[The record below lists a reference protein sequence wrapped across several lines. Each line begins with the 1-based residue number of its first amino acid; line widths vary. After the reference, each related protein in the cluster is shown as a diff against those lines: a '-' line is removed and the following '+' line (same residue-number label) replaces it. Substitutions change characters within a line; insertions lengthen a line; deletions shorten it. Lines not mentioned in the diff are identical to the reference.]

1 MMNKKIWLLYALITT
16 ISWGMW
22 GAFSKSPMESG
33 FPSTL
38 VYCVWAL
45 TMILPGLV
53 VLRINK
59 WKVQF
64 DKKSM
69 LYGSIIG
76 FLGAGGQVL
85 LFEALKVGPA
95 YLIFPIISISPVVT
109 IILSFILLKERTGV
123 LGVAGI
129 ILALIALPLFEYSK
143 GAEANG
149 YGIVWFILALIVLT
163 AWGLQAYFM
172 KIANKHTDGGSI
184 FFYMTITALILI
196 PIPLLM
202 TDFSAD
208 INWGVD
214 GLWETAAV
222 QILNSIGA
230 LTLVF
235 AYRYGKAIV
244 VSPLAN
250 AGAPLMTAIISL
262 AILGVLPST
271 TKIIGITL
279 AVIAALLIALQP
291 EDEEIPMEKTVDD
304 EKN

>member
-1 MMNKKIWLLYALITT
+1 MNKKIWLLYALTT
-16 ISWGMW
+16 TLTWGMW

-45 TMILPGLV
+45 TMIIPGLV
-53 VLRINK
+53 VLKINN
-59 WKVQF
+59 WKVQH
-64 DKKSM
+64 DRKSI
-69 LYGSIIG
+69 LYGLLIG
-76 FLGAGGQVL
+76 FLGAGGQIL

-109 IILSFILLKERTGV
+109 ITLSYLFLKERTGY
-123 LGVAGI
+123 LGLAGI
-129 ILALIALPLFEYSK
+129 ILALLALPLFEVSK
-143 GAEANG
+143 GNNSEDF
-149 YGIVWFILALIVLT
+149 GILWFVLAVIVLA
-163 AWGLQAYFM
+163 AWGIQAYFM
-172 KIANKHTDGGSI
+172 KLANKNTDGGSI
-184 FFYMTITALILI
+184 FFYMMITGLILI

-202 TDFSAD
+202 TDFSVD
-208 INWGVD
+208 INWGID

-230 LTLVF
+230 LCLVF

-250 AGAPLMTAIISL
+250 AGAPLMTAVISL
-262 AILGVLPST
+262 AILGVMPSN
-271 TKIIGITL
+271 TKILGISL

-291 EDEEIPMEKTVDD
+291 EDTTEPI
-304 EKN
+304 

>member
-1 MMNKKIWLLYALITT
+1 
-16 ISWGMW
+16 MW

-45 TMILPGLV
+45 TMIIPGLV
-53 VLRINK
+53 VLKINN
-59 WKVQF
+59 WKVQH
-64 DKKSM
+64 DRKSI
-69 LYGSIIG
+69 LYGLLIG
-76 FLGAGGQVL
+76 FLGAGGQIL

-109 IILSFILLKERTGV
+109 ITLSYLFLKERTGY
-123 LGVAGI
+123 LGLAGI
-129 ILALIALPLFEYSK
+129 ILALLALPLFEVSK
-143 GAEANG
+143 GNNSEDF
-149 YGIVWFILALIVLT
+149 GILWFVLAVIVLA
-163 AWGLQAYFM
+163 AWGIQAYFM
-172 KIANKHTDGGSI
+172 KLANKNTDGGSI
-184 FFYMTITALILI
+184 FFYMMITGLILI

-202 TDFSAD
+202 TDFSVD
-208 INWGVD
+208 INWGID

-230 LTLVF
+230 LCLVF

-250 AGAPLMTAIISL
+250 AGAPLMTAVISL
-262 AILGVLPST
+262 AILGVMPSN
-271 TKIIGITL
+271 TKILGISL

-291 EDEEIPMEKTVDD
+291 EDTTEPI
-304 EKN
+304 

>member
-1 MMNKKIWLLYALITT
+1 MNKKIWLLYALITT
-16 ISWGMW
+16 ITWGMW
-22 GAFSKSPMESG
+22 GAFSKSPMENG

-59 WKVQF
+59 WKVQT
-64 DKKSM
+64 DKKSI

-76 FLGAGGQVL
+76 FLGAGGQLL

-109 IILSFILLKERTGV
+109 ITLSFILLKERTGI
-123 LGVAGI
+123 LGI
-129 ILALIALPLFEYSK
+129 IGIALALIALPLFEYSK
-143 GAEANG
+143 GGESNEFG
-149 YGIVWFILALIVLT
+149 MVWFILAIFILV

-172 KIANKHTDGGSI
+172 KLANKNTDGGSI
-184 FFYMTITALILI
+184 FFYMTVTALLLI

-202 TDFSAD
+202 TDFSTN
-208 INWGVD
+208 INWGID
-214 GLWETAAV
+214 GLWQTAAV

-230 LTLVF
+230 LCLVF

-250 AGAPLMTAIISL
+250 AGAPLMTAILSL
-262 AILGVLPST
+262 AILGVMPST
-271 TKIIGITL
+271 TKIIGIAL

-291 EDEEIPMEKTVDD
+291 EDE
-304 EKN
+304 

>member
-1 MMNKKIWLLYALITT
+1 MNKKIWLVYALITT
-16 ISWGMW
+16 ITWGMW
-22 GAFSKSPMESG
+22 GAFSKSPMENG

-59 WKVQF
+59 WKVQT
-64 DKKSM
+64 DKKSI

-76 FLGAGGQVL
+76 FLGAGGQLL

-109 IILSFILLKERTGV
+109 ITLSLILLKERTGV
-123 LGVAGI
+123 LGIIGI
-129 ILALIALPLFEYSK
+129 ALALIALPLFEYTK
-143 GAEANG
+143 GGESNE
-149 YGIVWFILALIVLT
+149 YGVVWFILAIFILA

-172 KIANKHTDGGSI
+172 KLANKNTDGGSI
-184 FFYMTITALILI
+184 FFYMTITALLLI

-202 TDFSAD
+202 TDFSAN
-208 INWGVD
+208 INWGID
-214 GLWETAAV
+214 GLWQTAGV

-230 LTLVF
+230 LCLVF

-250 AGAPLMTAIISL
+250 AGAPLMTAILSL
-262 AILGVLPST
+262 AILGVMPSS
-271 TKIIGITL
+271 TKIIGIAL

-291 EDEEIPMEKTVDD
+291 EDQKS
-304 EKN
+304 

>member
-1 MMNKKIWLLYALITT
+1 MNKKIWLVYALITT
-16 ISWGMW
+16 VTWGMW
-22 GAFSKSPMESG
+22 GAFSKSPMENG

-59 WKVQF
+59 WKVQT
-64 DKKSM
+64 DKKSI

-76 FLGAGGQVL
+76 FLGAGGQLL

-109 IILSFILLKERTGV
+109 ITLSFIFLKERTGI
-123 LGVAGI
+123 LGI
-129 ILALIALPLFEYSK
+129 IGIALALIALPLFEYSK
-143 GAEANG
+143 GGEPNE
-149 YGIVWFILALIVLT
+149 YGMVWFILAIFILV

-172 KIANKHTDGGSI
+172 KLANKNTDGGSI
-184 FFYMTITALILI
+184 FFYMTITALLLI

-202 TDFSAD
+202 TDFSVD
-208 INWGVD
+208 INWGID
-214 GLWETAAV
+214 GLWQTAGV

-230 LTLVF
+230 LCLVF

-262 AILGVLPST
+262 AILGVMPST
-271 TKIIGITL
+271 TKIIGIAM

-291 EDEEIPMEKTVDD
+291 EDQKS
-304 EKN
+304 